1 MFVFGNTI
9 GMKFI
14 RGVMGK
20 NVRPTERTATLFRMA
35 LAMTLII
42 GVSQFTDLI
51 KEMFKSMNSD
61 DPVRTFDDLAK
72 KKKKY
77 GQDSLLEAVART
89 NIFGP
94 TTSIKLALD
103 GYKYGSSPLVSLLLG
118 PFGSSVD
125 KILIGLGEAMGT
137 GKSKKLARALADSV
151 PLLNQ
156 NREAKKEI
164 VDLLAGEH
172 KNYDDIFEFRNDT
185 NLDEYFGRI

>member
-1 MFVFGNTI
+1 M
-9 GMKFI
+9 
-14 RGVMGK
+14 
-20 NVRPTERTATLFRMA
+20 
-35 LAMTLII
+35 
-42 GVSQFTDLI
+42 D
-51 KEMFKSMNSD
+51 SD

-103 GYKYGSSPLVSLLLG
+103 GYKYGSSPLVSFLLG

-137 GKSKKLARALADSV
+137 GKSKRLARALADSV

-164 VDLLAGEH
+164 VDLLTGEH
-172 KNYDDIFEFRNDT
+172 KNYDNIFEFRNDT